1 MTISHNQIIEA
12 LNNLAPTAEWTLEG
26 DDYSKIVWSSKDV
39 QPTIEQIEA
48 EIAEIPNRVAQQKA
62 NAENAKTAAQ
72 AKLEAL
78 GLTTDDLKA
87 LGL

>member
-1 MTISHNQIIEA
+1 MTKSMISIHNAETNEVETREMNA
-12 LNNLAPTAEWTLEG
+12 EELAQYKA
-26 DDYSKIVWSSKDV
+26 D
-39 QPTIEQIEA
+39 QEA
-48 EIAEIPNRVAQQKA
+48 EKAIMAKQVEAVA
-62 NAENAKTAAQ
+62 AKTAAQ

>member
-1 MTISHNQIIEA
+1 MAKMMITLTDENGLTTSREMT
-12 LNNLAPTAEWTLEG
+12 TAEISDLEEAQKQG
-26 DDYSKIVWSSKDV
+26 QQLKA
-39 QPTIEQIEA
+39 QEAQIGA
-48 EIAEIPNRVAQQKA
+48 NKA
-62 NAENAKTAAQ
+62 AAQ